1 MDTVPKDGRYLVIKF
16 SLREALE
23 EIAPES
29 LNTRGSMMS
38 TPGIFVFIT
47 SIFKYYYFTST
58 RLACILVMRV
68 ESDSFW
74 YTVKIVSLY
83 QIRTYMHGKLHET
96 KQCLIN

>member
-1 MDTVPKDGRYLVIKF
+1 
-16 SLREALE
+16 
-23 EIAPES
+23 
-29 LNTRGSMMS
+29 MMS

-74 YTVKIVSLY
+74 YTVKMDY
-83 QIRTYMHGKLHET
+83 FFYKDLHAWKVARNYARPE
-96 KQCLIN
+96 N

>member
-1 MDTVPKDGRYLVIKF
+1 
-16 SLREALE
+16 
-23 EIAPES
+23 
-29 LNTRGSMMS
+29 MMS

-96 KQCLIN
+96 TQCLKIDYLIIDCRLLIVLKAVSCE

>member
-1 MDTVPKDGRYLVIKF
+1 
-16 SLREALE
+16 
-23 EIAPES
+23 
-29 LNTRGSMMS
+29 MMS

-74 YTVKIVSLY
+74 YTVKIGKHPIPIAIHQSPSVY
-83 QIRTYMHGKLHET
+83 WGFRDIRIF
-96 KQCLIN
+96 CLIVFLI